1 MKESL
6 QYFLRADKGG
16 KGKQKKGDST
26 SEWVVEQL
34 QHPNGNHI
42 LLLSNTQSFC
52 LDTII
57 IIY

>member
-6 QYFLRADKGG
+6 QYFLWADKRG

-34 QHPNGNHI
+34 QHPNDNYI
-42 LLLSNTQSFC
+42 LLLSNTKVAV
-52 LDTII
+52 
-57 IIY
+57 